1 MEIRGE
7 QIVMNNIYPW
17 RGSGKRENSLR
28 QDQEI
33 RSDVRQPVEGT
44 ALDLRGRV
52 GRGQDTRILGSSVCV
67 EWGVTSSRP
76 PLQGFSVCCLY
87 YRCSH

>member
-1 MEIRGE
+1 M
-7 QIVMNNIYPW
+7 
-17 RGSGKRENSLR
+17 SLR

-52 GRGQDTRILGSSVCV
+52 GRGQDIAYLGALSV
-67 EWGVTSSRP
+67 
-76 PLQGFSVCCLY
+76 
-87 YRCSH
+87 

>member
-1 MEIRGE
+1 MEIRVE

-52 GRGQDTRILGSSVCV
+52 GRGQDTRILGSAVCV
-67 EWGVTSSRP
+67 E
-76 PLQGFSVCCLY
+76 
-87 YRCSH
+87 